1 MRLIR
6 GMLIPVSPLDPRLP
20 SSIQISR
27 RSHLMVT
34 PLPPLCSRHSL
45 LYFVL
50 MLKMLVSS
58 GDLDY
63 LSLEV

>member
-27 RSHLMVT
+27 RRSRLMVT
-34 PLPPLCSRHSL
+34 PLPPL

>member
-1 MRLIR
+1 
-6 GMLIPVSPLDPRLP
+6 MLIPVSPLDPRLP
-20 SSIQISR
+20 SPIQISRR

-34 PLPPLCSRHSL
+34 PPPQCSRHSL

-58 GDLDY
+58 RDLDY